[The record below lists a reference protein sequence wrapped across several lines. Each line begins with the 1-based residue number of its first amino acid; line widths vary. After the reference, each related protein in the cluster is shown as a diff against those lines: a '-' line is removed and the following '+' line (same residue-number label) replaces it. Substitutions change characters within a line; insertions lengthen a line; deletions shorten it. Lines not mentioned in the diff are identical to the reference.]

1 MVATMVESLF
11 LAWSNAKRNGLII
24 NSCREDLKMWETNPR
39 FVCVEKW
46 ARRLHDLAPM
56 GMILGDAL
64 QQAFMP
70 KHEYETLREEDRAWL
85 RLQKPL
91 SINGSSSDLFPRAF
105 YLTDQETMDYYWMVA
120 FVPSALVFFVS
131 VCFRILWII
140 VASTAPIRHWCM
152 TVVENNYCASKRGG
166 VRCLSIL
173 NVAFAIIFCL
183 LALFL
188 GSTLLTLGSSCSV
201 PLFRCYKIAS
211 WALVSLHGAT
221 AFFLRRKA
229 ALVLDESNFA
239 GHNIGLEMLEANPL
253 EVTPDVQRRVSEGF
267 KSWMG
272 SAYLSSDEED
282 EQTDDYQEAH
292 LIKTNSNRQR
302 V

>member
-1 MVATMVESLF
+1 
-11 LAWSNAKRNGLII
+11 
-24 NSCREDLKMWETNPR
+24 
-39 FVCVEKW
+39 
-46 ARRLHDLAPM
+46 M
-56 GMILGDAL
+56 GTILGDAL
-64 QQAFMP
+64 RQAFMP

-91 SINGSSSDLFPRAF
+91 SVCTLSLVSLAILASTWISLSIVFPRDALDRPFCADMQRLQPLSINGSSSDLFPRAF
-105 YLTDQETMDYYWMVA
+105 YLTDQETVDYYWMVV

-131 VCFRILWII
+131 VVYLVAGII
-140 VASTAPIRHWCM
+140 VASTAPTRHWCL

-173 NVAFAIIFCL
+173 NVVFAIIFGL

-201 PLFRCYKIAS
+201 PLFWCYEIAS
-211 WALVSLHGAT
+211 WGLVSLHGAT

-239 GHNIGLEMLEANPL
+239 GQNIGLEMLEANPL

-272 SAYLSSDEED
+272 SSYLSSDEEE
-282 EQTDDYQEAH
+282 EQTDNYQEAH
-292 LIKTNSNRQR
+292 LIRTNSNRQR